1 MLTSNKKQSDT
12 LLLLIMGVTSVLNV
26 SLSKKGY
33 HFEANGNVCILPV
46 SFLMVQFGQFLVRA
60 RGILS
65 QRKTLN
71 MLN

>member
-12 LLLLIMGVTSVLNV
+12 LLLLIMGVTSVQNV

-46 SFLMVQFGQFLVRA
+46 
-60 RGILS
+60 
-65 QRKTLN
+65 
-71 MLN
+71 